1 MNKQT
6 EYVENLSALMVALD
20 AQIDQFMDQAKS
32 DAYEETAENSQAI
45 SSLQLQRDQ
54 AALKLQGIAPTS
66 NDEWGDVKA
75 GSEDVLDEVRSMVQ
89 NTITKIR

>member
-32 DAYEETAENSQAI
+32 GAYEETAENSQAI